1 MQTDG
6 VSSTGS
12 WPAPSRVLLVGKP
25 GCHLCD
31 DARAVVEAVCGAES
45 VAWREVSVL
54 DDPALADA
62 YWEQIPVV
70 MVDGDVVGFW
80 RIDPERLRVALRR

>member
-1 MQTDG
+1 
-6 VSSTGS
+6 V
-12 WPAPSRVLLVGKP
+12 LVGKP

-45 VAWREVSVL
+45 ATWREVSVL
-54 DDPALADA
+54 DDPGLADA

-70 MVDGDVVGFW
+70 LVDGDVVGFW
-80 RIDPERLRVALRR
+80 RIDPERLRAALSR

>member
-1 MQTDG
+1 VQTDV

-12 WPAPSRVLLVGKP
+12 ASVPPRVVLVGKP

-31 DARAVVEAVCGAES
+31 DARTVVEAVCRAES
-45 VAWREVSVL
+45 AAWREVSVL
-54 DDPALADA
+54 DDPGLADA

-70 MVDGDVVGFW
+70 IVDDDVVGFW
-80 RIDPERLRVALRR
+80 RIDPERLRAALRR